1 MNYPCLLAACG
12 GGSRELCSLVTE
24 RSVVCK
30 IGDLCESENVRV
42 FEDYTQKIH
51 KQRPILQERLATAT
65 QPTAE
70 A

>member
-12 GGSRELCSLVTE
+12 GGSREQGSFVTE
-24 RSVVCK
+24 RSVVYR
-30 IGDLCESENVRV
+30 IGDLCESKNVRI

-51 KQRPILQERLATAT
+51 KQRPILQERLVTAT